1 MFHLPSN
8 QLLSPA
14 PASYVFRK
22 MSVFA
27 GHVDKHRGVVVRST
41 AEEQDPEEFG
51 PKLASKFFCITIFFF
66 LILHS
71 KDVTSEHWFSNSPAP
86 TSISNRSAT
95 AAVLFIPI
103 LTTVDHRFSGPLQR
117 PRRFSNASVSE
128 NRRRCRT
135 CVRQTTVSC
144 HCRSFMPTTTENRLN
159 APYV

>member
-66 LILHS
+66 SYLTFQGRHVRTLVLKLAGADLHS
-71 KDVTSEHWFSNSPAP
+71 
-86 TSISNRSAT
+86 NRLAT

-144 HCRSFMPTTTENRLN
+144 HCCSFMPTTTENRLN
-159 APYV
+159 ALYA